1 MSTGGESACH
11 ADCSG
16 TIGGPRL
23 GSAGR
28 EGDDMQRMVTG
39 ILDDK
44 GSDVWSVRPGETV
57 FDALETMAEHNIGAL
72 VVLDGGDLVGILSE
86 RDYARKVILLERGS
100 KETLVSEIMTTDIR
114 TVGSASTV
122 AECMELMTEHRIRH
136 LPVLDDAGQ
145 LAGVISIGDVVK
157 AMIAQQRDLIADL
170 ERYITG

>member
-1 MSTGGESACH
+1 
-11 ADCSG
+11 
-16 TIGGPRL
+16 
-23 GSAGR
+23 
-28 EGDDMQRMVTG
+28 
-39 ILDDK
+39 
-44 GSDVWSVRPGETV
+44 
-57 FDALETMAEHNIGAL
+57 MAEHNIGAL